1 MEKVTMKDVSRQAGV
16 SMSTVSRVL
25 NSPES
30 VNREKREKVLNVIKE
45 LKYHPNA
52 LARGLVYKRTN
63 SLGVLIPD
71 VSNAYV
77 AEVIRGMEDTALH
90 FGYNLILC
98 NTDLDQEKMVKYLQ
112 VLKEKQVDGIVFT
125 SEPVTSELNE
135 LFEQLGLPVVLAS
148 TQSLEYNLPS
158 VKVDDEKAAYDA
170 ATYLIGKGHRKIGM
184 ISGPTFDII
193 SGATRYYGFQR
204 AMKEKLQI
212 NAENMVEF
220 GSYRFEDGYN
230 AMKKLLKRKPDM
242 TAVFS
247 ASDEMAV
254 GAITY
259 LHEEGISVPG
269 DISIM
274 GYDNTKFASM
284 YIPKLTTV
292 AQPMYEIGKTAVEKM
307 MEQLEGKEET
317 TLRSY
322 LAHQIIERD
331 SVRER

>member
-1 MEKVTMKDVSRQAGV
+1 MEKVTMKDVSRLAGV

-90 FGYNLILC
+90 YGYNLILC
-98 NTDLDQEKMVKYLQ
+98 NTDLDQKKMVKYLQ

-125 SEPVTSELNE
+125 SEPVTAELNE
-135 LFEQLGLPVVLAS
+135 LFEQLQLPVVLAS

-170 ATYLIGKGHRKIGM
+170 ASYLIGKGHRKIGM

-212 NAENMVEF
+212 NAEDMVEF

-230 AMKKLLKRKPDM
+230 GMKKLLKRKPDV
-242 TAVFS
+242 TAVFA

-259 LHEEGISVPG
+259 LHEQGVDVPG

-307 MEQLEGKEET
+307 MEKLEGEEGT
-317 TLRSY
+317 LLRSY